1 MRISEIFRS
10 LQGEGVQIGLPTVF
24 VRTCGCNLRC
34 SWCDTAYARVEEGE
48 EMSVPEIIDRVRS
61 YKTLQVC
68 LTGGEPL
75 LQKDVYTLIDRLLE
89 GSFRVSV
96 ETNGSLPIDEMPCS
110 ENLLISMD
118 IKCPSSGMAD
128 RMVMGNIELLAPTD
142 QLKLVVA
149 EEADLRFAEKVLK
162 ENKVVCEVIF
172 TPVGGLDLKPL
183 AEWVLKKGL
192 QARVLPQL
200 QKIIWGQRRAV

>member
-24 VRTCGCNLRC
+24 VRTCGCNLQC
-34 SWCDTAYARVEEGE
+34 SWCDTAYASAKEGE
-48 EMSVPEIIDRVRS
+48 EISVPEIVDRVRS

-89 GSFRVSV
+89 GSFRLSV

-118 IKCPSSGMAD
+118 IKCPSSGMVD

-142 QLKLVVA
+142 QLKFIVA
-149 EEADLRFAEKVLK
+149 EEGDLLFAEKVLR

-172 TPVGGLDLKPL
+172 TPVGGLDLRPV

-200 QKIIWGQRRAV
+200 QKIIWGQRRGV